1 MAADDQKP
9 FDTPQAL
16 SPDLSGRTPQS
27 SSPSSPPAK
36 GTRKIPGSWPY
47 WILGLYVLAIFGF
60 VLAYFFMSSI
70 GPVGLI
76 RKGLGGLFF
85 FGLGVTV
92 LIVILRLNVP
102 DRLRRGK
109 KRGAVR
115 RMEKRQRRLE
125 GAGGYRRHSGYGRAW
140 RFRIRHFIPC
150 HQ

>member
-36 GTRKIPGSWPY
+36 GTRKIPGSWPC

-70 GPVGLI
+70 GLVGLI

-102 DRLRRGK
+102 NRLRRGK
-109 KRGAVR
+109 TGGGPADGKAAAASGR
-115 RMEKRQRRLE
+115 R
-125 GAGGYRRHSGYGRAW
+125 W
-140 RFRIRHFIPC
+140 RISSP
-150 HQ
+150 